1 MTRLYLKEKDLPF
14 YPNWQ
19 KIFENSNPIY
29 VEIGI
34 GKGDFIL
41 EMAKN
46 NPQVNFVGVDYS
58 REVLRSAVRKV
69 EGAQLKNVRLIPM
82 EGTKF
87 LCKAFTS
94 EAISGL
100 YLNFPD
106 PWIKRKKAKNRL
118 VNEAFPWLLADR
130 LKLSGFFRMATDY
143 KPYIEQT
150 VEFFLKTG
158 AFTPLWE
165 EVIRTEVEDFYPT
178 KYAKK
183 WLSLGRTLYFTGFKK
198 IKRVE
203 LPNWVKDYYP
213 LLKISGDELLP
224 IVNILKLNQ
233 QPDFKKLYETLP
245 RGIIYQKEEN
255 LVKVLDVYF
264 KDNGVLVDLLVK
276 EGSLKERFFIL
287 ISPYQKDGVILT
299 SHEATPPD
307 PTDLVHLAF
316 VLLCKEVLKVYPSA
330 HILKTTCKEKFLKS
344 YLNLAC

>member
-1 MTRLYLKEKDLPF
+1 MARVYIKEKDLSF

-19 KIFENSNPIY
+19 EIFGNSNPIY
-29 VEIGI
+29 VEIGV

-58 REVLRSAVRKV
+58 REVLRSAVKKI
-69 EGAQLKNVRLIPM
+69 EKSKLKNVRLIPM
-82 EGTKF
+82 EGAKF
-87 LCKAFTS
+87 LCKAFAS
-94 EAISGL
+94 ESISGL

-106 PWIKRKKAKNRL
+106 PWIKRRESKNRL

-130 LKLSGFFRMATDY
+130 LKISGFFRMATDY
-143 KPYIEQT
+143 KPYLEET
-150 VEFFLKTG
+150 VEFFSKTG
-158 AFTPLWE
+158 AFSPLWD

-183 WLSLGRTLYFTGFKK
+183 WLSQGLKLYFTGFKK
-198 IKRVE
+198 IKQVD

-213 LLKISGDELLP
+213 LLKITEDELLP
-224 IVNILKLNQ
+224 IVNILNLNQ
-233 QPDFKKLYETLP
+233 PPDFKKLYETLP
-245 RGIIYQKEEN
+245 RGIIYQKEGN
-255 LVKVLDVYF
+255 LIKVLDVYF
-264 KDNGVLVDLLVK
+264 KEEGLLIDLLTK
-276 EGSLKERFFIL
+276 EGSLKERFFVL
-287 ISPYQKDGVILT
+287 ISPYQKKGIIFT

-330 HILKTTCKEKFLKS
+330 HILKTTCKQKFLEEC
-344 YLNLAC
+344 LNWAS